1 MPRLVPSLAAVATLA
16 ATAACS
22 NPTTTTTTPT
32 VPSVSLTETFSQTLG
47 PNGAIVFP
55 FNATGAGA
63 VTASLS
69 TISPDSTLNLSIDL
83 GTWNGSTCNIQFTT
97 QPATQGAAV
106 GATATAAGS
115 LCVRVSDP
123 SGVVPSSE
131 SIIVTVT
138 HF

>member
-16 ATAACS
+16 AAAACS
-22 NPTTTTTTPT
+22 NPTTPTQTPTTP
-32 VPSVSLTETFSQTLG
+32 PSSLTETFSQTLG
-47 PNGAIVFP
+47 PNGAVVFP

-83 GTWNGSTCNIQFTT
+83 GTWNGATCNIQFTT
-97 QPATQGAAV
+97 QPATQGAV
-106 GATATAAGS
+106 VSATATSAGS
-115 LCVRVSDP
+115 LCARVSDP
-123 SGVVPSSE
+123 SSVIVSGE